1 MIRIILAFIAVI
13 GGFLVI
19 RLSKRFPGAYR
30 KIIIAV
36 TFLYG
41 LGFLYFTLLSRSPS
55 SGNVVNVV
63 PFYTFMRSLRYPLRL
78 KGMTS
83 KLISGRWREVFT
95 TLVPMRTAVLNILLF
110 IPLGYLIPEWIKKR
124 RASIWT
130 VGLISLGLSCTI
142 EIIQLVTALGW
153 CDVDDLICN
162 VLGGLIGY
170 AAYCIKKDKPKEERI
185 K

>member
-1 MIRIILAFIAVI
+1 MIRIIIALIAVI

-19 RLSKRFPGAYR
+19 RLSKRFPGASR
-30 KIIIAV
+30 KTIIAV

-41 LGFLYFTLLSRSPS
+41 VGLLYFTLLSRTPS

-63 PFYTFMRSLRYPLRL
+63 PFYTFMRSLRYPIRMKGLPGRL
-78 KGMTS
+78 IAGK
-83 KLISGRWREVFT
+83 WREVFT
-95 TLVPMRTAVLNILLF
+95 TLVPMRTAVLNIILF
-110 IPLGYLIPEWIKKR
+110 IPLGYLIPEWKKKR
-124 RASIWT
+124 KATIWT

-170 AAYCIKKDKPKEERI
+170 AVYCIIKSRPKEERTI
-185 K
+185 